1 MTAKIAAA
9 LVFLVMN
16 GYVYWYLGSEEVIP
30 SRAEFA
36 AFPNRVDDWRC
47 TGREFLDQ
55 KTIDNLM
62 VTDYIACNFVNPERG
77 ASSHLYIGYHERQTR
92 DRDSGKASAIHP
104 PEHCLPGSGWD
115 VIDSKI
121 VPITLARDG
130 KSGGVTGEAK
140 RFVIAKGN
148 QRALVYFWYHSRG
161 RVIAQ
166 SHHKILYM
174 FLDRARTGRT
184 DGSLVRFTIPIEYG
198 DEEAAEAVFQDF
210 ADSVTPLLDD
220 FVPN

>member
-9 LVFLVMN
+9 LLFLALN
-16 GYVYWYLGSEEVIP
+16 GYVYWYLGSAEVIP
-30 SRAEFA
+30 ERAEFSL
-36 AFPNRVDDWRC
+36 FPDRLGDWRC
-47 TGREFLDQ
+47 AGRE
-55 KTIDNLM
+55 TIDDATINNLM
-62 VTDYIACNFVNPERG
+62 VTDYLSCNFVNREKL

-92 DRDSGKASAIHP
+92 DRDSGKATAIHP

-121 VPITLARDG
+121 VPLSLSRNGIE
-130 KSGGVTGEAK
+130 GGVQGEAK

-148 QRALVYFWYHSRG
+148 HRALVYFWYHSRG

-174 FLDRARTGRT
+174 FMDRAQTGRT

-198 DEEAAEAVFQDF
+198 DEDKAEAVFQQF
-210 ADSVTPLLDD
+210 AGVVTPRLDD

>member
-9 LVFLVMN
+9 LLFLALN
-16 GYVYWYLGSEEVIP
+16 GYVYWYLGSAEVIP
-30 SRAEFA
+30 PRAEFSL
-36 AFPNRVDDWRC
+36 FPDRLEEWRC
-47 TGREFLDQ
+47 SARETLDDA
-55 KTIDNLM
+55 TINNLM
-62 VTDYIACNFVNPERG
+62 VTDYLACNFLNSDRP

-92 DRDSGKASAIHP
+92 DRDSGKATAIHP

-115 VIDSKI
+115 VIDSKV
-121 VPITLARDG
+121 VPISLERNGTE
-130 KSGGVTGEAK
+130 GGVQGEAK

-166 SHHKILYM
+166 SHHKIFYM
-174 FLDRARTGRT
+174 FLDRAREGRT
-184 DGSLVRFTIPIEYG
+184 DGSLVRFTVPIMNG
-198 DEEAAEAVFQDF
+198 DEEAAEEVFQEF
-210 ADSVTPLLDD
+210 AGVVTPLLDD

>member
-9 LVFLVMN
+9 ILFLALN
-16 GYVYWYLGSEEVIP
+16 GYVYWYLGSDEVIP
-30 SRAEFA
+30 PRAEFSL
-36 AFPNRVDDWRC
+36 FPNRVGDWRC
-47 TGREFLDQ
+47 TGRETLDDA
-55 KTIDNLM
+55 TINNLM
-62 VTDYIACNFVNPERG
+62 VTDYIACNFVNPEKA
-77 ASSHLYIGYHERQTR
+77 ASTHLYIGYHERQTR
-92 DRDSGKASAIHP
+92 DRDSGKATAIHP

-115 VIDSKI
+115 VIDSKV
-121 VPITLARDG
+121 VPVSLERNGVD
-130 KSGGVTGEAK
+130 GGVQGEAK

-174 FLDRARTGRT
+174 FLDRAREGRT
-184 DGSLVRFTIPIEYG
+184 DGSLVRFTIPIVYG
-198 DEEAAEAVFQDF
+198 DEEAAEAVFQEF
-210 ADSVTPLLDD
+210 AGAVSPLLDD